1 MGSWKKGTKMF
12 LVLLKRKM
20 YFKQYCSYFIGQT
33 NNVIIYFICDS
44 NTIIKHT
51 QNYIKC
57 YLTRK
62 TRDLLKVIF
71 V

>member
-1 MGSWKKGTKMF
+1 MGSWKKVRKCF
-12 LVLLKRKM
+12 LFYLKEKM
-20 YFKQYCSYFIGQT
+20 YFKQCSYFIGQT

-62 TRDLLKVIF
+62 TRDLLKMIF